1 MNYFAMDPT
10 YSPIVE
16 GQDDVVGVDVVFI
29 CILCLLLSADYYVF
43 SACIFA
49 AIHHALWNNRV
60 AGLRI

>member
-49 AIHHALWNNRV
+49 AIHHALLNNRV
-60 AGLRI
+60 ADLSI